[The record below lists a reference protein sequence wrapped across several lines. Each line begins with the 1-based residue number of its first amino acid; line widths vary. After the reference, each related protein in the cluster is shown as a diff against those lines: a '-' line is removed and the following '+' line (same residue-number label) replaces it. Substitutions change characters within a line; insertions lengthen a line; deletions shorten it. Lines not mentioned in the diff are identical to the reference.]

1 MSTSYIEP
9 TYKLQIGGGTRT
21 NKMEAIRMKITYD
34 RTDTTWHFVR
44 SILVCARAAGKP
56 GVVANCLVG
65 AKLQLRFPGL
75 AIDNKSADADSRG
88 YRQFGKFRIGE
99 TVFHVTTAPGLLLYE
114 ECRTNINAGLKVY
127 LLVSEA
133 SVVGARQNAEDISA
147 DRITV
152 NSIEN
157 FVSQNIDEISHFDPQ
172 EQRSQL
178 AALLAL
184 YNERV
189 DAVEPDKSLMIE
201 IPSTLLK
208 Q

>member
-1 MSTSYIEP
+1 
-9 TYKLQIGGGTRT
+9 
-21 NKMEAIRMKITYD
+21 MKIVYD
-34 RTDTTWHFVR
+34 RTETTCHFVR
-44 SILVCARAAGKP
+44 SILASARTAGKP
-56 GVVANCLVG
+56 ETVANCLVG
-65 AKLQLRFPGL
+65 AKLQLRFPDL
-75 AIDNKSADADSRG
+75 AIDNKSADAGSRDQ
-88 YRQFGKFRIGE
+88 QFGEFQIGE
-99 TVFHVTTAPGLLLYE
+99 TVFHVTAAPGLRLYE

-147 DRITV
+147 DKITV

-157 FVSQNIDEISHFDPQ
+157 FVSQNIDEISKFDPQ

-184 YNERV
+184 YNQRV
-189 DAVEPDKSLMIE
+189 DAVESDKSLMIE